1 MNAQFIQ
8 ERIKEMTKEIPAIK
22 LDITYAIIYPTINKI
37 KFCNRSEMIAE
48 LGILKDCDVAHMEI
62 IWVNKNMTAESAMHI
77 AECFNLGLE
86 VMHDIISNGMT
97 PYQALRE
104 WDII

>member
-8 ERIKEMTKEIPAIK
+8 ERIKEMTKDVPAIK
-22 LDITYAIIYPTINKI
+22 SDITYAIIYPTINEV

-62 IWVNKNMTAESAMHI
+62 IWVNKNMTAESALHI
-77 AECFNLGLE
+77 AKRFDLGFK
-86 VMHDIISNGMT
+86 VMYDIISNNMT

>member
-8 ERIKEMTKEIPAIK
+8 ERIKEMKKDVSAIK
-22 LDITYAIIYPTINKI
+22 SDIMYAIIYPTINEI

-48 LGILKDCDVAHMEI
+48 LSILKDCDVAHMEI
-62 IWVNKNMTAESAMHI
+62 IWVNKNMTAESALHI
-77 AECFNLGLE
+77 AKRFDLGFE
-86 VMHDIISNGMT
+86 VMYDIISNNMT
-97 PYQALRE
+97 PYQALQE

>member
-8 ERIKEMTKEIPAIK
+8 ERVKEMKKDVSAIK
-22 LDITYAIIYPTINKI
+22 SDITYAIIYPTINEV

-62 IWVNKNMTAESAMHI
+62 IWVNKNMTAESALHI
-77 AECFNLGLE
+77 AKRFDLGFE
-86 VMHDIISNGMT
+86 VMRDVISNDMT
-97 PYQALRE
+97 PYQALRK
-104 WDII
+104 WNII

>member
-1 MNAQFIQ
+1 MDSQFIQ
-8 ERIKEMTKEIPAIK
+8 QRLKELISDIPNLK
-22 LDITYAIIYPTINKI
+22 PDITYAIVYPTIGKL

-48 LGILKDCDVAHMEI
+48 LNILKDQDVAHMEI

-77 AECFNLGLE
+77 AEQFDLEHE
-86 VMHDIISNGMT
+86 VMYDIVSNDMT
-97 PYQALRE
+97 PYQALQE

>member
-8 ERIKEMTKEIPAIK
+8 ERIKEMTRDVPNFKS
-22 LDITYAIIYPTINKI
+22 DITYAIIYPTIDKI

-48 LGILKDCDVAHMEI
+48 LSILKDCDVAHMEI

-77 AECFNLGLE
+77 AKCFNLGFE
-86 VMHDIISNGMT
+86 VMYDIVSNDMT